1 MNDEKK
7 LVIQPQ
13 KYGGET
19 SVISM
24 RMPKNM
30 LADIDKVAAETG
42 RTRNEIMMLS
52 MEFALEHMEIEKKGG
67 RENNG

>member
-1 MNDEKK
+1 MDDEKK
-7 LVIQPQ
+7 LTIQPR

-30 LADIDKVAAETG
+30 LADIDIVSNETG
-42 RTRNEIMMLS
+42 RTRNEILMMS
-52 MEFALEHMEIEKKGG
+52 IEFALEHMEIIKK
-67 RENNG
+67 